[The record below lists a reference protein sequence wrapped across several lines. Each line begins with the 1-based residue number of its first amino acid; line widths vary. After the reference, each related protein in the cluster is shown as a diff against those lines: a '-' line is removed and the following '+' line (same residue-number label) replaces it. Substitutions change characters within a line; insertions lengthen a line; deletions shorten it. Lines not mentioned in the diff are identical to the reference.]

1 MKSALAAAALLAG
14 PALAQ
19 DSPAAGEQGG
29 RPLNASLAGA
39 AEKPGPGDTDGTG
52 TFAARVNPGQG
63 QVCYELS
70 VSGIDAATAA
80 HIHAGDPTVAG
91 PVVIPLEAPA
101 DGSSEACASVE
112 RDLAQ
117 MLLQSPEDYY
127 VNVHNAAFPQGAIRG
142 QLAK

>member
-1 MKSALAAAALLAG
+1 MKKAFALAFLFATQLAPFCQETSG
-14 PALAQ
+14 KLIF
-19 DSPAAGEQGG
+19 SN
-29 RPLNASLAGA
+29 RFL
-39 AEKPGPGDTDGTG
+39 EKADGSG
-52 TFAARVNPGQG
+52 TYSARVNPGQG

-70 VSGIDAATAA
+70 VSRIDPATAA

-91 PVVIPLEAPA
+91 PVVVPLEAPA

-117 MLLQSPEDYY
+117 MLIQSPEDYY

-142 QLAK
+142 QLSK